1 MMDIDVQVFMMK
13 KETMDRCEC
22 ILCDVIISGDLIINI
37 VYWSYYKYSLLTWGK
52 LENPEHVSICFMLTA
67 ILVDVNTII
76 SVVEMK
82 T

>member
-1 MMDIDVQVFMMK
+1 M
-13 KETMDRCEC
+13 C
-22 ILCDVIISGDLIINI
+22 
-37 VYWSYYKYSLLTWGK
+37 VYFVWFNNKQWSYYKYGLLTCGK
-52 LENPEHVSICFMLTA
+52 LEDPKHALICFMLTA